1 MMGEL
6 VPVIARWR
14 RIGMALRID
23 PDKLDVIEGENTDLD
38 TRLSKTLTLWL
49 NKTYDTKKYG
59 NPSWNFLADAVAH
72 PAGGNNPSLAI
83 QIRAKGNG
91 HIQRL
96 L

>member
-1 MMGEL
+1 MMDEL

-14 RIGMALRID
+14 QIGMALRIN
-23 PDKLDVIEGENTDLD
+23 PAQLDVIEGESGELD
-38 TRLSKTLTLWL
+38 TRLSKTVTLWL

-59 NPSWNFLADAVAH
+59 NPSWNSLADAVAH

>member
-23 PDKLDVIEGENTDLD
+23 PAKLDVIEGENTDLY
-38 TRLSKTLTLWL
+38 TRLSKTVTLWL

-59 NPSWNFLADAVAH
+59 NPSWNFLSDAVAH

-91 HIQRL
+91 HI
-96 L
+96 